1 MPKLPLGNKKLKIG
15 ILGMTDGNGHPYSW
29 SAMFNGFDPE
39 KMASC
44 PFPVIP
50 QYLAK
55 QPPHKFGIEGAKIT
69 HICCTGYA
77 DRSEAEKIAGASKI
91 PFVTDRPEDMIGE
104 VDAVICATDIGAEHI
119 SRCAPFLEAGLP
131 MFIDKPLVDTEEDL
145 KTFLQ
150 WRAEGKQFISSSSM
164 RYEKELEPFYQN
176 HYELGDLM
184 YICRPMSKTYETY
197 GIHALES
204 VYPLLGPGFVSAQ
217 NTGTAERAMVHLVH
231 KSGCCVDIAQGIG
244 MSGAGVLLVGSK
256 ESRYIST
263 GDSYSAFKKQLDLFV
278 RWLRTGEEPF
288 PFSQTVELMK
298 LVIAGI
304 RSRQEGGR
312 IVALSEIDA

>member
-1 MPKLPLGNKKLKIG
+1 MAKLPLGSKELKIG
-15 ILGMTDGNGHPYSW
+15 ILGMTEGNGHPYSW

-39 KMASC
+39 KMAAC

-77 DRSEAEKIAGASKI
+77 ERAEAEKIAGASKI
-91 PFVTDRPEDMIGE
+91 PYVVDKPEDMLGQ

-119 SRCAPFLEAGLP
+119 KRCAPFLEAGLP
-131 MFIDKPLVDTEEDL
+131 MFIDKPLVDSEEDL
-145 KTFLQ
+145 KVFLR

-164 RYEKELEPFYQN
+164 RYEKEIEPFYAT

-204 VYPLLGPGFVSAQ
+204 VYPMLGPGFLSVQ
-217 NTGTAERAMVHLVH
+217 NTGTAERAMVHLIH
-231 KSGCCVDIAQGIG
+231 QSGCRVDIAQGVG
-244 MSGAGVLLVGSK
+244 MSGAGMLLVGSK
-256 ESRYIST
+256 ESRYIAT

-278 RWLRTGEEPF
+278 HWLRTGEEPF

-298 LVIAGI
+298 LIIAGI
-304 RSRQEGGR
+304 RSRDEGGR
-312 IVALSEIDA
+312 IVYLSEIGE